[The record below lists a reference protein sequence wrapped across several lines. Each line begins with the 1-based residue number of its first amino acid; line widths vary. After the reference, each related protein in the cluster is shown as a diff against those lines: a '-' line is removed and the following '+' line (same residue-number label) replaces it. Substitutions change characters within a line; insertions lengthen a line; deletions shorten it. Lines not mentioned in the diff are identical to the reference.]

1 MPHAVT
7 TKDLDVLDRRIID
20 QLQDDGRRSNV
31 AIARALGVT
40 EATIRNRIDRLVS
53 NGFIRIAAVIDPRKT
68 PYLTDAM
75 IWIRL
80 ERGRAREAGEH
91 LASLPNVV
99 YVAYTAGRYDM
110 LIEALFESDD
120 QLFEFLHG
128 TLSKVRGVLQSE
140 TYHVLHTVK
149 INYDWKLPLDPAPP
163 EPPPGRSARWR
174 SRSPEP
180 PAPVRSRRPPVGPAP
195 LLAGADGR
203 RMVKT
208 ARVASPGSPRPPA
221 AGPRVP
227 AGAPSRSPAR

>member
-1 MPHAVT
+1 MATAVT
-7 TKDLDVLDRRIID
+7 TKDLDALDCRIID

-80 ERGRAREAGEH
+80 ERGRAREAGQH
-91 LASLPNVV
+91 LAALPNVV

-120 QLFEFLHG
+120 QLVEFLHG
-128 TLSKVRGVLQSE
+128 TLAKAPGVLQSE

-149 INYDWKLPLDPAPP
+149 INYDWRLPLDLD
-163 EPPPGRSARWR
+163 PPGSKP
-174 SRSPEP
+174 SRSDGRARRSSEPRPAIPRVP
-180 PAPVRSRRPPVGPAP
+180 PA
-195 LLAGADGR
+195 
-203 RMVKT
+203 
-208 ARVASPGSPRPPA
+208 PPA
-221 AGPRVP
+221 AGRRTAKTAHASRLEPRKE
-227 AGAPSRSPAR
+227 ARR